1 MTASANFLR
10 TAAAVFFL
18 GTFGAMMTPPAQ
30 AAGGV
35 HAAVGNPLKDA
46 EALAAKGD
54 YKAALAK
61 VNQANA
67 AAKTSDEKAIVAKM
81 REYIGVK
88 SGDPSIGGAPAAKV
102 KFAQD
107 VAARRYRQVIADG
120 EMLRKYGAL
129 DAQSMQVIAQ
139 AYWQSKDPKGCVQY
153 IKKNLGSNAS
163 EDALKL
169 QMRCA
174 YDAGDTAAQRDVL
187 ETLVSRTNDAAYW
200 SSLLKLS
207 ENAGGLSDH
216 QTLDIYRLK
225 FRTTPMTQSDYTL
238 LAQLAIQFG
247 AAGEA
252 VAVLKKGEDAK
263 LLSDAR
269 SQRLIKLAQTRA
281 AADAADM
288 SKTLAAAQA
297 SHNGDA
303 LVKLGEEQWGAGDS
317 KQALANIQAGIKK
330 GVTDKNNAQIRLG
343 LAYLGLGQK
352 AQAQHAFAAVTGD
365 PKWVMIAHM
374 WALYAR
380 H

>member
-1 MTASANFLR
+1 MTASAGFLR
-10 TAAAVFFL
+10 AAAAALLL
-18 GTFGAMMTPPAQ
+18 GTFTAITMPAQ

-35 HAAVGNPLKDA
+35 HAAVGNPLKEA
-46 EALAAKGD
+46 EALAAKGN

-61 VNQANA
+61 VDQAKA
-67 AAKTSDEKAIVAKM
+67 AAKTSDEKSIVAKM

-88 SGDPSIGGAPAAKV
+88 AGDPSIGGAPAAKV

-107 VAARRYRQVIADG
+107 VAAHRYKQVIEDG

-139 AYWQSKDPKGCVQY
+139 AYWQSHDPKGCVHY
-153 IKKNLGSNAS
+153 IKSHLGANAN

-187 ETLVSRTNDAAYW
+187 ETLVARTNDASYW
-200 SSLLKLS
+200 NSLLKLS

-216 QTLDIYRLK
+216 QTLDIYRIK
-225 FRTTPMTQSDYTL
+225 FRTTAMTKNDYTL

-247 AAGEA
+247 APGEA
-252 VAVLKKGEDAK
+252 LAVLKKGEDAK

-281 AADAADM
+281 AASAAGMD
-288 SKTLAAAQA
+288 KALAAAKA
-297 SHNGDA
+297 AHNGED
-303 LVKLGEEQWGAGDS
+303 LVKLGEEQWGMGDY
-317 KQALANIQAGIKK
+317 KGALADIQEGIKK
-330 GVTDKNNAQIRLG
+330 GVTDKDNAQIRLG

-352 AQAQHAFAAVTGD
+352 AQAQHAFAAVKSN
-365 PKWVMIAHM
+365 PKWAMIAHL